1 MRTIFHTHIG
11 QTGELFQPEAREAEH
26 LFKVFRA
33 RPGDR
38 VLVMDGKGNRAEAEV
53 IDKKQ
58 LVFREVL
65 PEIRQEI
72 ELDLYC
78 AIPKKAKLD
87 SLLPQLPGLGVRS
100 LHPLLLE
107 HSVATGEN
115 PDRWELLLREG
126 CKQSGNPRLP
136 LLYPPVSLET
146 ALEEVRRS
154 GAVLYF
160 GSVTPADPGSEA
172 PGSQRAWFVG
182 PEGGFTQAEEQ
193 QLLDA
198 GGRPLKLGSWIMRL
212 ESAAVAGLAVLNRWL
227 PLVFFLLF
235 FLPLTGC
242 AQNSDIRKHPL
253 MFRAERCR
261 TEGEYALA
269 LKFYNR
275 LLALRPDAPELRLRI
290 ATLCDESLDDPLGA
304 LYHYDTF
311 LKLAPASPDA
321 PAVKGYRQMARA
333 KLLRRLKRETL
344 PVPPADHAE
353 KQEKMIKALKDE
365 NTRLMRSLSE
375 LVRRYNALKQ
385 TQSAPQVVPQIPS
398 APAPQPE
405 TPRHYT
411 IKSGDT
417 LSGIAYTY
425 KVPLKALMQLNGLTK
440 NSILQTGQVL
450 KIPDKS
456 QRK

>member
-65 PEIRQEI
+65 PELRQEI

-160 GSVTPADPGSEA
+160 GSVTPADPGNEA

-385 TQSAPQVVPQIPS
+385 TQSAPQIVLQIPS

-425 KVPLKALMQLNGLTK
+425 KVPLKALMQLNDLTK
-440 NSILQTGQVL
+440 NSILQTGQGF
-450 KIPDKS
+450 KNS
-456 QRK
+456 G

>member
-11 QTGELFQPEAREAEH
+11 TPGEHFQPEAREAEH

-38 VLVMDGKGNRAEAEV
+38 VLVMDGRGNRAEAEV
-53 IDKKQ
+53 VDKKQ
-58 LVFREVL
+58 LVFREAL

-136 LLYPPVSLET
+136 RLYPPVSLEA

-172 PGSQRAWFVG
+172 PGPQRAWFVG
-182 PEGGFTQAEEQ
+182 PEGGFTQEEEQ

-212 ESAAVAGLAVLNRWL
+212 ESAAVAGLAVLNRL
-227 PLVFFLLF
+227 IPLVLFLLLAF
-235 FLPLTGC
+235 PSAGC

-275 LLALRPDAPELRLRI
+275 LLTLRPDTPELRLRI

-304 LYHYDTF
+304 LYHYEAF
-311 LKLAPASPDA
+311 LKLAPSSPDV

-333 KLLRRLKRETL
+333 KLLRQLQRETL
-344 PVPPADHAE
+344 PVPPADRAE
-353 KQEKMIKALKDE
+353 KQEKMIQALKDE
-365 NTRLMRSLSE
+365 NTRLMRSLAD
-375 LVRRYNALKQ
+375 LTRRHNALRQ
-385 TQSAPQVVPQIPS
+385 QQATPVPRTV
-398 APAPQPE
+398 PAPP
-405 TPRHYT
+405 TPPQSEKPSHYT

-417 LSGIAYTY
+417 LSGIAYAH
-425 KVPLKALMQLNGLTK
+425 KVPLKALMQLNGLNK
-440 NSILQTGQVL
+440 NSVLKLGQVL
-450 KIPDKS
+450 QIPANS
-456 QRK
+456 QRR